1 MQQRQK
7 QGSDVPTLAALILKI
22 EMIQRLAWP
31 CARMTPIFMKH
42 YIKKKKKVV
51 MKRRFEPSPDFLRLN
66 SKGVQHL
73 TLLSLHLTW
82 THKF

>member
-42 YIKKKKKVV
+42 YI
-51 MKRRFEPSPDFLRLN
+51 
-66 SKGVQHL
+66 
-73 TLLSLHLTW
+73 
-82 THKF
+82 

>member
-7 QGSDVPTLAALILKI
+7 QGSDVPTLAALILKM

-42 YIKKKKKVV
+42 SIKKK
-51 MKRRFEPSPDFLRLN
+51 R
-66 SKGVQHL
+66 
-73 TLLSLHLTW
+73 
-82 THKF
+82 

>member
-7 QGSDVPTLAALILKI
+7 QGSDVPTLAALILKM

-42 YIKKKKKVV
+42 SIKKKKIV
-51 MKRRFEPSPDFLRLN
+51 MKRLEPSQTSFDSIRKV
-66 SKGVQHL
+66 S
-73 TLLSLHLTW
+73 SI
-82 THKF
+82 